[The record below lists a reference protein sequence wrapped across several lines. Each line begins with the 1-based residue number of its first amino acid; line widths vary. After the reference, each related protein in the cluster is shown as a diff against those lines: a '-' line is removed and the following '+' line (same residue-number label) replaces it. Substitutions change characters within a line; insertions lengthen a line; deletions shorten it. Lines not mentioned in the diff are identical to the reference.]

1 MRYLKDNLTLQR
13 RVNQSSEFMKITLI
27 FICILTFAS
36 CIVKP
41 TTHTGNADTTKLDTI
56 EIGNAFELNGLICQW
71 EKVVTENEVILKL
84 KNSQTNEI
92 LWEDNDLNYY
102 ENDLEENEILINFF
116 DNLID
121 FNFDGFKDFS
131 VYSRG
136 SMPMTSGTGIYLF
149 NKHLTRF
156 EYSEELSNTRIEEL
170 DSINK
175 TLTTFS
181 WGIGHTETKVHY
193 FDEFGKVI
201 FTEIQT
207 EEIEMNDTIETPQNT
222 FKAIKRTEFEYFKN
236 DYFPFDFKNYS
247 TKKLLGY
254 FYNSVTV
261 DSVIYL
267 EDKVMA
273 TDAYKIYR
281 YKLED
286 SYISFFVKEGSDYF
300 YIESA
305 YISKNLF
312 KSKNGVGIGI
322 SIDNFNKILKNDL
335 KAYDHFTIEEGSGM
349 VYKFY
354 FKDGLLES
362 IYIDNEI

>member
-1 MRYLKDNLTLQR
+1 
-13 RVNQSSEFMKITLI
+13 MKITLI
-27 FICILTFAS
+27 FIYILTFTS
-36 CIVKP
+36 CSGVKNSIS
-41 TTHTGNADTTKLDTI
+41 TAHTDNADVIKSDTTK
-56 EIGNAFELNGLICQW
+56 IGNVFELNGLLCQW
-71 EKVVTENEVILKL
+71 EKVTYDEFIIIKNIKTNEVIFEYQLVY
-84 KNSQTNEI
+84 NDNEQ
-92 LWEDNDLNYY
+92 DFFVD
-102 ENDLEENEILINFF
+102 FF
-116 DNLID
+116 DNLVD

-131 VYSRG
+131 IYSRG

-149 NKHLTRF
+149 NKHLKRF
-156 EYSEELSNTRIEEL
+156 EYSEELSDTRIEEL

-175 TLTTFS
+175 KLTTSS
-181 WGIGHTETKVHY
+181 WDMEHTETEVHY

-236 DYFPFDFKNYS
+236 HYFPFDFKNYS

-273 TDAYKIYR
+273 TDAYIIYR

-362 IYIDNEI
+362 IYIDNEIY